1 MKKRSNSNVENIAYK
16 FRAYPSD
23 DQKHIFACSFGCKRF
38 LYNTMLSDETYHYEQ
53 MGKSLHNEV
62 SDYKED
68 YPFLCEV
75 DSLILAN
82 AKLAL
87 DNAFQRFFSGNGG
100 YPVFKK
106 KSSRQSFTTNCSC
119 KTHPNLKFDEKR
131 SLVKLPKMKEWLSVK
146 AHRHIKQG
154 GILKSATVSK
164 EPNGEYYIS
173 LLYEYPNTVNI
184 VNTVNT
190 VNTDNNTLKPD
201 KSIGLDMSVGHFYV
215 DSNGEFADMPK
226 FYRLTE
232 AFLAKEQAKLSHMTK
247 GSKNYLRQKRKIAKL
262 HAKIKRQR
270 SDFLHKLSYYLVR
283 TYDIICIE
291 DLSVKGMSQSLNL
304 GKSVHDLGWSMFVNM
319 LEYKCKRY
327 GKILIKVDRF
337 YPSSK
342 TCCKCGNIKSIGLSE
357 RLYDCPICGSFID
370 RDWNAAINIH
380 GEGLRIYKEQSL
392 LTA

>member
-1 MKKRSNSNVENIAYK
+1 MKRRSDPYVENIAYK

-23 DQKHIFACSFGCKRF
+23 SQKHIFACDFGCKRF
-38 LYNTMLSDETYHYEQ
+38 LYNTMLADETYHYEQ
-53 MGKSLHNEV
+53 VGTALHNEV

-82 AKLAL
+82 AKIAL
-87 DNAFQRFFSGNGG
+87 DNAFQRFFSGDGG

-119 KTHPNLKFDEKR
+119 KSHPNLRFDEVR
-131 SLVKLPKMKEWLSVK
+131 SLVKLPKMKEWLRVK
-146 AHRHIKQG
+146 THRHIKPG

-173 LLYEYPNTVNI
+173 LLYEYPVSI
-184 VNTVNT
+184 
-190 VNTDNNTLKPD
+190 KPISINPD
-201 KSIGLDMSVGHFYV
+201 ASIGLDMSMEHFYV

-226 FYRLTE
+226 FYRMTE
-232 AFLAKEQAKLSHMTK
+232 AILAKEQAKLSHMIR
-247 GSKNYLRQKRKIAKL
+247 GSKNYLKQKRRIAKL
-262 HAKIKRQR
+262 HAKIKHQR
-270 SDFLHKLSYYLVR
+270 SDFLHKLSYNLVKA
-283 TYDIICIE
+283 YDVICIE
-291 DLSVKGMSQSLNL
+291 DLSMKGMSGSLNL
-304 GKSVHDLGWSMFVNM
+304 GKSVHDLGWGMFVSM

-327 GKILIKVDRF
+327 GKVLVKVDRF

-342 TCCKCGNIKSIGLSE
+342 TCCQCSHIKPMELDQ
-357 RLYDCPICGSFID
+357 RLYECPVCGSFMD

-380 GEGLRIYKEQSL
+380 GEGLRLYKEQSL